1 MMSLKICQIP
11 FLSFIFLFFILFSHC
26 YTIYFIFCNV
36 IELRDVSIVQK
47 IDLSESY
54 GYLPKVSISAI
65 RICANSP
72 ALMYNGG
79 NQRIIGQRRSEFG
92 LLP

>member
-1 MMSLKICQIP
+1 MPDTFP
-11 FLSFIFLFFILFSHC
+11 FFYLSVFHSVN
-26 YTIYFIFCNV
+26 TIYFIFCNV
-36 IELRDVSIVQK
+36 IELRNVSIVQK

-79 NQRIIGQRRSEFG
+79 NQRIKGQRRSEFG